1 MGLGEPDPQRNPF
14 AAAHAPT
21 LAELA
26 GGPWLRGLGPVSEP
40 GRSVAAL
47 DATLGDPGR
56 PQSATGQSTLLTGR
70 DAVAVMGGP
79 YGPWP
84 GPRLRALLERDTLFH
99 DAAAAAPGVG
109 AALANAYPDAYLE
122 ALARPSGRHRRA
134 RAPAAVVAAT
144 AAGVPLRGREA
155 WVAGRAVAPDLD
167 GGGWHGAAGGAVRG
181 RAGAADPARG
191 VAVGDV
197 GREASRLA
205 ALAADHPLTYLDVW
219 LTDQVGHR
227 AELASAT
234 ALVERLD
241 RFLAALLE
249 ALQSRV
255 TLVVT
260 SDHGNLEDALDRRHT
275 HAEVPLIALGPG
287 AGAFAGARD
296 LRDVAPAVRAAWG
309 VQGPNATSSTAS
321 YQAPA
326 SSSSPAGTSSDAAC
340 RAADG

>member
-1 MGLGEPDPQRNPF
+1 MGLGEPDPRRNPF

-26 GGPWLRGLGPVSEP
+26 GGPWLRGLRRVAEP
-40 GRSVAAL
+40 GRTVAAL
-47 DATLGDPGR
+47 DATLGHPGR

-84 GPRLRALLERDTLFH
+84 GPRLRALLARDTLFH
-99 DAAAAAPGVG
+99 EAADAAPGVG

-122 ALARPSGRHRRA
+122 ALAHPTGRHRRA
-134 RAPAAVVAAT
+134 RAPAAVVAAR

-155 WVAGRAVAPDLD
+155 WARGRAVAPDLD
-167 GGGWHGAAGGAVRG
+167 GGAWHRSAGGTGAAEAAGGDGGRG
-181 RAGAADPARG
+181 
-191 VAVGDV
+191 V
-197 GREASRLA
+197 GREAARLG

-227 AELASAT
+227 AELATAT

-241 RFLAALLE
+241 RFVTALLE
-249 ALQSRV
+249 ALPSRV

-275 HAEVPLIALGPG
+275 HAEVPLIVLGP
-287 AGAFAGARD
+287 AAAAFAGARD

-309 VQGPNATSSTAS
+309 AQGPRTTTSTAS

-326 SSSSPAGTSSDAAC
+326 SSSSPAGTSRDAAC

>member
-1 MGLGEPDPQRNPF
+1 MGLGEPDLQRNPF
-14 AAAHAPT
+14 AAADAPT
-21 LAELA
+21 LAALV
-26 GGPWLRGLGPVSEP
+26 GGPWLRGIAHVSEP
-40 GRSVAAL
+40 GRTVAAL

-84 GPRLRALLERDTLFH
+84 GPRLRALLERGTLFH

-122 ALARPSGRHRRA
+122 ALARPTGRHRRA
-134 RAPAAVVAAT
+134 RAPAAVVAAR

-155 WVAGRAVAPDLD
+155 WAAGRAVAPDLD
-167 GGGWHGAAGGAVRG
+167 GGGWRRASGGGAGGARG
-181 RAGAADPARG
+181 EG
-191 VAVGDV
+191 VGDV
-197 GREASRLA
+197 GREATRLA
-205 ALAADHPLTYLDVW
+205 ALAADHALTYLDVW

-241 RFLAALLE
+241 RFVAALLD
-249 ALQSRV
+249 ALPSRV

-260 SDHGNLEDALDRRHT
+260 SDHGNLEDALDRQHT
-275 HAEVPLIALGPG
+275 HAEVPLVALGP
-287 AGAFAGARD
+287 AAEAFAGARD
-296 LRDVAPAVRAAWG
+296 LRDVAPAVRSAWG
-309 VQGPNATSSTAS
+309 AQGPRTTTSTAS

-326 SSSSPAGTSSDAAC
+326 SSNSAAGTSSDAAC

>member
-1 MGLGEPDPQRNPF
+1 VGLGEPDPLRNPF

-21 LAELA
+21 LTALA
-26 GGPWLRGLGPVSEP
+26 GGPWLRDLGRVSEP
-40 GRSVAAL
+40 GRAVSAL
-47 DATLGDPGR
+47 DATLGHPGR

-84 GPRLRALLERDTLFH
+84 GPRLRAFLERDTLFH

-122 ALARPSGRHRRA
+122 ALARPTGRHRRA
-134 RAPAAVVAAT
+134 RAPAAVVAAR
-144 AAGVPLRGREA
+144 AADVPLRGREA
-155 WVAGRAVAPDLD
+155 WAAGRAVAPDFD
-167 GGGWHGAAGGAVRG
+167 GGGWQRSASGGGVQRHG
-181 RAGAADPARG
+181 
-191 VAVGDV
+191 VGDV
-197 GREASRLA
+197 GREARRLA

-219 LTDQVGHR
+219 VTDQVGHR
-227 AELASAT
+227 AELATAT

-241 RFLAALLE
+241 RFVAALLAAL
-249 ALQSRV
+249 ASRV

-275 HAEVPLIALGPG
+275 HAEVPLIAVGPG
-287 AGAFAGARD
+287 AAAFAGARD
-296 LRDVAPAVRAAWG
+296 LRDVATAVRAVWG
-309 VQGPNATSSTAS
+309 AQGTSATSSTAS

>member
-1 MGLGEPDPQRNPF
+1 VGLGEPDPRRNPF

-26 GGPWLRGLGPVSEP
+26 GGPWLHGLRRVAEP
-40 GRSVAAL
+40 GRTVAAL

-84 GPRLRALLERDTLFH
+84 GPRLRAFLERDTLFH

-109 AALANAYPDAYLE
+109 GALANAYPDAYLD
-122 ALARPSGRHRRA
+122 ALARPTGRHRRA
-134 RAPAAVVAAT
+134 RAPAAVVAAR

-155 WVAGRAVAPDLD
+155 WAAGRAVAPDLD
-167 GGGWHGAAGGAVRG
+167 GSGWHRSPRGGAGG
-181 RAGAADPARG
+181 AGAADGPRG
-191 VAVGDV
+191 GGGRGV
-197 GREASRLA
+197 GREAARLA

-227 AELASAT
+227 AELATAT

-241 RFLAALLE
+241 RFVAALLE
-249 ALQSRV
+249 ALPSRV
-255 TLVVT
+255 TLVVS

-275 HAEVPLIALGPG
+275 HAEVPLIVLGP
-287 AGAFAGARD
+287 AAAAFSEARD

-309 VQGPNATSSTAS
+309 GQGPSTMTSTAS

>member
-1 MGLGEPDPQRNPF
+1 VGLGESDPQRNPF

-26 GGPWLRGLGPVSEP
+26 GGPWLHGLRPVSEP
-40 GRSVAAL
+40 GRTVAAL

-99 DAAAAAPGVG
+99 AAAVAAPGVG
-109 AALANAYPDAYLE
+109 AVLANAYPDAYLE
-122 ALARPSGRHRRA
+122 ALARPTGRHRRA

-144 AAGVPLRGREA
+144 AADVPLRGREA
-155 WVAGRAVAPDLD
+155 WAAGRAVAPDLD
-167 GGGWHGAAGGAVRG
+167 GGGWHGAAGVAVRG
-181 RAGAADPARG
+181 RGG
-191 VAVGDV
+191 VAAVRGARAGDV
-197 GREASRLA
+197 GREAARLA

-219 LTDQVGHR
+219 VTDQVGHR
-227 AELASAT
+227 AELATAT

-241 RFLAALLE
+241 RFVAALLE
-249 ALQSRV
+249 ALPSRV

-275 HAEVPLIALGPG
+275 RAEVPLIAVGPG
-287 AGAFAGARD
+287 ADAFAGARD

-309 VQGPNATSSTAS
+309 A
-321 YQAPA
+321 
-326 SSSSPAGTSSDAAC
+326 
-340 RAADG
+340 

>member
-1 MGLGEPDPQRNPF
+1 VGLGEPDPQRNPF

-26 GGPWLRGLGPVSEP
+26 GGPWLLGLRPVSEP
-40 GRSVAAL
+40 GRTVAAL

-84 GPRLRALLERDTLFH
+84 GPRLRAFLERDTLFH
-99 DAAAAAPGVG
+99 DAAGAAPGVG
-109 AALANAYPDAYLE
+109 AVLANAYPDAYLE
-122 ALARPSGRHRRA
+122 ALARPTGRHRRA

-144 AAGVPLRGREA
+144 AADVPLRGREA
-155 WVAGRAVAPDLD
+155 WAAGRAVAPDLD

-181 RAGAADPARG
+181 RGG
-191 VAVGDV
+191 VAGVRGARAGDV
-197 GREASRLA
+197 GREAARLA

-219 LTDQVGHR
+219 VTDQVGHR
-227 AELASAT
+227 AELATAT

-241 RFLAALLE
+241 RFVAALLE
-249 ALQSRV
+249 ALPSRV

-275 HAEVPLIALGPG
+275 HAEVPLIAFGPG
-287 AGAFAGARD
+287 AGAFVDARD

-309 VQGPNATSSTAS
+309 AQGPSRTTRMAS